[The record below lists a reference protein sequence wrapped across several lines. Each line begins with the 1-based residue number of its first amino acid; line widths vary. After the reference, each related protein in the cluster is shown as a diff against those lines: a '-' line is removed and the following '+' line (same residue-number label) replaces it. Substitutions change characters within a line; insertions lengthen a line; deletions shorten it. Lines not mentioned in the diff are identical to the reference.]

1 MRTLFS
7 RVVVFVIGAF
17 IGIGGVASALF
28 LLKDDLA
35 SKPVG
40 QTSST
45 QTSESVTLAST
56 HSDHGDSTTSI
67 NGEVPSQIDDIVF
80 PKRTFELKAGI
91 VFWIATLTDDQI
103 VDLLGQSTEAS
114 WDVSYSNRTELQT
127 TLLQKL
133 STTAPARALDF
144 VVERDQYQRN
154 SMIRTVYATWARHD
168 LNQAIERAN
177 ELGHPDSFY
186 ALDAILDA
194 RTDLPFERKRD
205 IAIGLRDERHA
216 FYSHFTNLTQDK
228 IENPRDTW
236 YEIVNLASS
245 ENVQEEAEDALN
257 RIAIVWFQERGLK
270 ILDEIVSSISEGFDY
285 YFVLDGLFDDLS
297 ADRSQEVFDY
307 MMSNLGDR
315 AIEVIRETRLSE
327 NWARRDPKNMLAKV
341 KTLPASDFR
350 EDLIRLSIRRWAEN
364 SPQQIFE
371 QLKQVP
377 PGLREYACGHA
388 IDEFT
393 QKSPTAAAQF
403 VLKMSDEEMQKQ
415 LSTRFIQTWSEV
427 DAASAKDWVLNL
439 PTNSPIHASMI
450 NSLKWRL
457 VSTDPRGAF
466 ELALKEPIDYGLEDS
481 ILARIADDDVQLA
494 LELLP
499 LVREGR
505 KVSAYAHIGSSLV
518 EQGFSQHA
526 LDLAN
531 ELDHTAQKE
540 FYQAIAMYWVEYDPK
555 GLLKVFDD
563 FPTAVKSRVAVGI
576 KIANGVLNCYSDEE
590 ISHVEKHISEQNTE
604 LLKQVQKID
613 IDNPAEEEI
622 EVLQQLHLW

>member
-1 MRTLFS
+1 MRTLFP
-7 RVVVFVIGAF
+7 RVVVFAIGAL
-17 IGIGGVASALF
+17 IGIGGVASILF
-28 LLKDDLA
+28 LLNDGMNSVSD
-35 SKPVG
+35 
-40 QTSST
+40 QRTSST
-45 QTSESVTLAST
+45 QTAESIPLASS
-56 HSDHGDSTTSI
+56 HREDRDSTPSI
-67 NGEVPSQIDDIVF
+67 NAEIPSRIDDIVF
-80 PKRTFELKAGI
+80 PKRTFDLKAGI
-91 VFWIATLTDDQI
+91 VFWVATLTDDQI
-103 VDLLGQSTEAS
+103 VDLLKQSTETS
-114 WDVSYSNRTELQT
+114 WHVSYANRTELQT

-144 VVERDQYQRN
+144 VLERDQYQRN
-154 SMIRTVYATWARHD
+154 SMIRTVYAAWARDD
-168 LNQAIERAN
+168 LNQALERAR
-177 ELGHPDSFY
+177 ELDHPDSFY

-257 RIAIVWFQERGLK
+257 RVAIVWFQKRGLE
-270 ILDEIVSSISEGFDY
+270 ILDEIVSSISEDFDY

-297 ADRSQEVFDY
+297 ADRSQEIFDY

-350 EDLIRLSIRRWAEN
+350 EDLIRLSIRRWADN
-364 SPQQIFE
+364 NPQQIFE
-371 QLKQVP
+371 QLEQVP
-377 PGLREYACGHA
+377 PGLREYASERA

-403 VLKMSDEEMQKQ
+403 VLQISDEEMQEQ
-415 LSTRFIQTWSEV
+415 LAYTLIRTWCEG
-427 DAASAKDWVLNL
+427 DAASAKEWVLDL
-439 PTNSPIHASMI
+439 PTNDPIRASMI
-450 NSLKWRL
+450 SSLKWRL
-457 VSTDPRGAF
+457 VSTDPKGAF
-466 ELALKEPIDYGLEDS
+466 ELALSEPVADGSEDS
-481 ILARIADDDVQLA
+481 ILSRIADDDIQLA

-499 LVREGR
+499 QVREHR

-518 EQGFSQHA
+518 EQGLSQQA

-531 ELDHTAQKE
+531 NLDQTEQNE
-540 FYQAIAMYWVEYDPK
+540 FYQRIAMRWAYYDPK
-555 GLLKVFDD
+555 GLLKVFED
-563 FPTAVKSRVAVGI
+563 FPTFVKSRIAVGI
-576 KIANGVLNCYSDEE
+576 KITNEVGNYYSEEE
-590 ISHVEKHISEQNTE
+590 IAHVEKHISDKDKE
-604 LLKQVQKID
+604 LFKQVQNID
-613 IDNPAEEEI
+613 IDNASEEEL
-622 EVLQQLHLW
+622 ELLHQLHLY

>member
-1 MRTLFS
+1 MRTLIS
-7 RVVVFVIGAF
+7 RVVVLIIGAL
-17 IGIGGVASALF
+17 IGIGGIASVLY
-28 LLKDDLA
+28 LLNDDITNI
-35 SKPVG
+35 SVEG
-40 QTSST
+40 TSST
-45 QTSESVTLAST
+45 QTAESVPFAST
-56 HSDHGDSTTSI
+56 RSENGVSPPSI
-67 NGEVPSQIDDIVF
+67 NAVVPSRIDDIVF
-80 PKRTFELKAGI
+80 PKRTFELKAGL
-91 VFWIATLTDDQI
+91 VFWVATLTDDQI
-103 VDLLGQSTEAS
+103 VDLLRQSTEAS
-114 WDVSYSNRTELQT
+114 WDVQYANRTELQI

-144 VVERDQYQRN
+144 VLERDHYQRN
-154 SMIRTVYATWARHD
+154 SMIRTVYSSWARED
-168 LNQAIERAN
+168 LNQVLERAR
-177 ELGHPDSFY
+177 ELDHPDSFY

-257 RIAIVWFQERGLK
+257 RVAIVWFQKRGLE

-315 AIEVIRETRLSE
+315 AIEVIQETRLAA
-327 NWARRDPKNMLAKV
+327 NWARQDPKNMLTRV
-341 KTLPASDFR
+341 KNLPASDFR
-350 EDLIRLSIRRWAEN
+350 EDLIRLSIRRWAEDN
-364 SPQQIFE
+364 PRQIFE
-371 QLKQVP
+371 QLEQVP
-377 PGLREYACGHA
+377 PGLREYASDRA

-403 VLKMSDEEMQKQ
+403 VLQISDEEMQEQ
-415 LSTRFIQTWSEV
+415 LASRLIRTWCEE

-439 PTNSPIHASMI
+439 PANDPIRASMI
-450 NSLKWRL
+450 SSLKWRL

-466 ELALKEPIDYGLEDS
+466 ELALREPIADGLEDH
-481 ILARIADDDVQLA
+481 ILSRIAVDDVQLA

-499 LVREGR
+499 QVREHR
-505 KVSAYAHIGSSLV
+505 KVSAYAQIGSSLV
-518 EQGFSQHA
+518 EQGLSQQA
-526 LDLAN
+526 LELAN
-531 ELDHTAQKE
+531 DLDQTEQHE
-540 FYQAIAMYWVEYDPK
+540 FYQRIAMRWAYYDPK

-563 FPTAVKSRVAVGI
+563 FPTFVKSRIAVGI
-576 KIANGVLNCYSDEE
+576 KITNEVGNYYSEE
-590 ISHVEKHISEQNTE
+590 EMAHVERHISDKDKE
-604 LLKQVQKID
+604 LFKQVQNID
-613 IDNPAEEEI
+613 IDNASEEEL
-622 EVLQQLHLW
+622 ELLHQLHLY